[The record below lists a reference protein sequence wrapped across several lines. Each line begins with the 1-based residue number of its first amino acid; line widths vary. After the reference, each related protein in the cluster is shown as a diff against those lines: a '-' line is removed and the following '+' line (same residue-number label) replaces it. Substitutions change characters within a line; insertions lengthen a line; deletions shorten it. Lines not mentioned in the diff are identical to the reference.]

1 MLKNEQN
8 VKNARRFLFID
19 AIAPVFGIIVA
30 SFFTINQSV
39 LAIILAAFS
48 GQFLYI
54 GAASLLPETYRHVPW
69 KMAVAMIIGVILI
82 FVLTAINKI

>member
-1 MLKNEQN
+1 
-8 VKNARRFLFID
+8 
-19 AIAPVFGIIVA
+19 
-30 SFFTINQSV
+30 V
-39 LAIILAAFS
+39 LAVILAAFC

-54 GAASLLPETYRHVPW
+54 GAASLLPETYRHVAW